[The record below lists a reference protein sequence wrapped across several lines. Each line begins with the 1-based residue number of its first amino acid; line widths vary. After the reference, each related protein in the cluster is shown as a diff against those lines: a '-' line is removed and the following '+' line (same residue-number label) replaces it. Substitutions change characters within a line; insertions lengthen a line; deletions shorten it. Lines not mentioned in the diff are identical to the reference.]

1 MTQFCI
7 TYLGGSEPK
16 SPEAGQ
22 KQFSDYKAWL
32 EGLGDAAVS
41 PMNPLKGTVTISS
54 AGVVSG
60 GSSVG
65 MSGYTIIE
73 AESAEVALKIAKA
86 CPFLE
91 TGGSLEVAE
100 LIKM

>member
-7 TYLGGSEPK
+7 TYLGGNEPQ
-16 SPEAGQ
+16 SPEQGQ
-22 KQFSDYKAWL
+22 KQFADYQAWL
-32 EGLGDAAVS
+32 AGLGDAAVS
-41 PMNPLKGTVTISS
+41 PMNPLKGTVTVSS
-54 AGVVSG
+54 SRVVSG

-73 AESAEVALKIAKA
+73 AESAEAALEIAKA
-86 CPFLE
+86 CPFLD

-100 LIKM
+100 LIQM